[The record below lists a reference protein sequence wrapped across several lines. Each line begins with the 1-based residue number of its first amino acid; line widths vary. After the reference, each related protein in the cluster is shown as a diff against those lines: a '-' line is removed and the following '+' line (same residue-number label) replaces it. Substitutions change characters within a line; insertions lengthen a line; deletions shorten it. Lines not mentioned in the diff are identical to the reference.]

1 MAQAFSTSKAPAQDY
16 APAKVGSQP
25 ALYEL
30 AGLLTGRRSLQG
42 LVALPPSEQEAI
54 CALAERHGVAPLL
67 YHRLQE
73 GPGLPALEPRAG
85 AILVA
90 AHGQTAGYN
99 LLAYETAQICARRF
113 AEAGLTAI
121 WFKGLPLALT
131 VYPALTLRPMV
142 DIDVLVDPRQ
152 TTPALELLEALA
164 AERPAMLS
172 PDLDIHAVFNL
183 GPGGLTKLELHWGLI
198 APAGSSLAP
207 PVDWFIAQRMPEP
220 IAEGELIG
228 LQPEA
233 HVLYL
238 AAHAELSHGEAQF
251 RLGRYLD
258 IHLLLASVTDFRWEL
273 LVEQAIVCRWTYAVE
288 RALTLTGQFFET
300 PLPPT
305 VLTELRRRRPPDEDV
320 SFVQHLQHQ
329 DSRWERTRERL
340 RSMSW
345 SRRIA
350 MTVALLIPPADYMR
364 WKYGVKKRWQLPFYY
379 CYRWLD
385 VVADIIASYR

>member
-1 MAQAFSTSKAPAQDY
+1 MTGDLT
-16 APAKVGSQP
+16 

-30 AGLLTGRRSLQG
+30 SGMLTGQRALQR
-42 LVALPPSEQEAI
+42 LVAMPPGKQEAI
-54 CALAERHGVAPLL
+54 CALAERQGVAPLL
-67 YHRLQE
+67 YYRVQE
-73 GPGLPALEPRAG
+73 GPGLSALSPRAG
-85 AILVA
+85 EILVA

-99 LLAYETAQICARRF
+99 LLAYETALQCTRRF

-131 VYPALTLRPMV
+131 AYPALTLRPMV

-152 TTPALELLEALA
+152 TALALALIESLA

-172 PDLDIHAVFNL
+172 PQQDIHAVFNL

-198 APAGSSLAP
+198 APEGSRLAP
-207 PVDWFIAQRMPEP
+207 PLDWFIAQRTPEP
-220 IAEGELIG
+220 IAEGGLIG

-238 AAHAELSHGEAQF
+238 AAHAELAHGEAQF

-258 IHLLLASVTDFRWEL
+258 IHLLLSTVTEFCWEL
-273 LVEQAIVCRWTYAVE
+273 LIEQAVVCRWTYAVE
-288 RALTLTGQFFET
+288 RALTLTERFFET
-300 PLPPT
+300 PLPPN

-320 SFVQHLQHQ
+320 SFVQHLQYSE
-329 DSRWERTRERL
+329 SRWERTQERL

-345 SRRIA
+345 SRRIG
-350 MTVALLIPPADYMR
+350 MTLALLTPPADYVR

-385 VVADIIASYR
+385 AIADIIGSYR